1 LGQAYIFGVFVLDV
15 KVFVDGVEVGI
26 NEFVAKFLGNT
37 VAGAISTLRGVREN
51 WKEIRIEI
59 KR

>member
-1 LGQAYIFGVFVLDV
+1 MDV
-15 KVFVDGVEVGI
+15 KVFVDGKEIGL

-37 VAGAISTLRGVREN
+37 VAGAISTLRGVQEN

>member
-1 LGQAYIFGVFVLDV
+1 VVVLDV
-15 KVFVDGVEVGI
+15 KVFVDGKEIGL

-37 VAGAISTLRGVREN
+37 VAGAISTLRGVQEN